1 MIVSRHMRPEDLDR
15 LPLRA
20 PERKILENDEARAIL
35 KRSIAANPS
44 IILVTGALLDQP
56 LIAAG
61 MVAGNYGVGD
71 VWTLTCEG
79 IERHVLGVI
88 KRLRQHIRVTR
99 GNFGLRIVHTCIFE
113 GNERA
118 ARFARLVGF
127 DYEATLQGI
136 GPGGETMEIFTWH
149 GG

>member
-1 MIVSRHMRPEDLDR
+1 MIVSRPMRPEDLDR

-20 PERKILENDEARAIL
+20 AERKILENDEARAIL
-35 KRSIAANPS
+35 KRSIVESPS
-44 IILVTGALLDQP
+44 IILVAGKLLDEP

-88 KRLRQHIRVTR
+88 RALRLHIRVTR
-99 GNFGLRIVHTCIFE
+99 GVFRLRIVHTCIFE
-113 GNERA
+113 GNEPA

-127 DYEATLQGI
+127 DYEATLKGI
-136 GPGGETMEIFTWH
+136 GPGGETMEIFTWQ